1 MITPDEVLKL
11 LSDIESDRIE
21 RTIST
26 TNTDK
31 FGQAICAFAN
41 DLTNHNQPGY
51 LILGAD
57 DKTGKVVGSVKITDQ
72 LLQNLG
78 GIKTDGKLQPQ
89 VSMTVEKV
97 SLPEGDV
104 AVVTVQ
110 PCQFTPVRY
119 EGRVWIRNGPRKCI
133 ASEADEKRLLEKRAS
148 RMLTFDALPCLD
160 STIDD
165 IDLSSFKQ
173 IYLPKAFPEDVI
185 KADSRSVEQQMQAL
199 GYFNIKYNCPTYAG
213 IIMFGKNPERF
224 MPGCYVQYVRFAGT
238 SRAGE
243 IKNEYKFSGNLV
255 KILSQLDTFVD
266 ASITNRRPVP
276 VSALREEMR
285 VDYPHWATRELLMN
299 AVCHRDYEGNGPVQ
313 FYQYDDRIEI
323 MNPGGLYGKATPE
336 NFPYVNDYRNGVV
349 AEGMKVLGF
358 VNRYSRG
365 VQTVQDELKSNGN
378 GEAEFKLH
386 LVTAFLVV
394 EKISSYASSEPKKE
408 LEEPKKETEKPKKE
422 PKKESKKEPK
432 KETEKPR
439 KEPKKGPRKEPRKE
453 PKKEPKKETKKET
466 KKEPRKEPKKEPRK
480 EPKKELLEVLEEI
493 KINPRITYRE
503 LMLKFGIKES
513 ATYERVRKLKAA
525 GLLRRKGGRFGGSW
539 IVKN

>member
-1 MITPDEVLKL
+1 MATPEEVLRL

-21 RTIST
+21 RTVST

-41 DLTNHNQPGY
+41 DLPNHNQPGY
-51 LILGAD
+51 LIIGAE
-57 DKTGKVVGSVKITDQ
+57 DKTGKVHPDVKITDQ

-89 VSMTVEKV
+89 VSMTVEKL
-97 SLPEGDV
+97 SLPGGDV

-133 ASEADEKRLLEKRAS
+133 ASEADEKRLLEKRTS
-148 RMLTFDALPCLD
+148 RMLTFDALPCMD
-160 STIDD
+160 ATIEDM
-165 IDLSSFKQ
+165 DLAAFKQ
-173 IYLPKAFPEDVI
+173 IYLPKAFPEEVLEI
-185 KADSRSVEQQMQAL
+185 EKRSVEQQMQAL
-199 GYFNIKYNCPTYAG
+199 GYFNVKYNCPTYAG
-213 IIMFGKNPERF
+213 IIMFGINPERF
-224 MPGCYVQYVRFAGT
+224 MPGCYVQYVRFGGT
-238 SRAGE
+238 GRAGE
-243 IKNEYKFSGNLV
+243 IKSEYKFSGNLV
-255 KILSQLDTFVD
+255 KVLSQLDTFVD

-276 VSALREEMR
+276 VSALREEIR

-299 AVCHRDYEGNGPVQ
+299 AICHRDYEGNGPIQ

-386 LVTAFLVV
+386 LGTAFLVV
-394 EKISSYASSEPKKE
+394 ERISSFAQEEKKGEKKGLKKEKKEEKKDGLEFIDNEQEAANILEEKKGWEKEKKGEKKGLKKEKKEEKKE
-408 LEEPKKETEKPKKE
+408 LKNSLREVLDLIRRNPDITYGDLMAALHITQTPLYN
-422 PKKESKKEPK
+422 
-432 KETEKPR
+432 R
-439 KEPKKGPRKEPRKE
+439 I
-453 PKKEPKKETKKET
+453 
-466 KKEPRKEPKKEPRK
+466 
-480 EPKKELLEVLEEI
+480 KELKEMGAI
-493 KINPRITYRE
+493 KRE
-503 LMLKFGIKES
+503 
-513 ATYERVRKLKAA
+513 
-525 GLLRRKGGRFGGSW
+525 GGRYGGRW
-539 IVKN
+539 VVVGRFKIM

>member
-1 MITPDEVLKL
+1 MLKPEEVRTL

-41 DLTNHNQPGY
+41 DLPNHNLPGY
-51 LILGAD
+51 LIIGAD
-57 DKTGKVVGSVKITDQ
+57 DKTGKVNGTIRITDQ

-119 EGRVWIRNGPRKCI
+119 EGRIWVRTGPRKCI
-133 ASEADEKRLLEKRAS
+133 ASEADEKLLLEKRTS
-148 RMLTFDALPCLD
+148 RMLTFDALPCFD
-160 STIDD
+160 ASIDD
-165 IDLSSFKQ
+165 IDIAAFRQ
-173 IYLPKAFPEDVI
+173 IYLPKAFPDDVLRT
-185 KADSRSVEQQMQAL
+185 DTRTVEQQMQAL
-199 GYFNIKYNCPTYAG
+199 GYFNVKYNSPTFAG
-213 IIMFGKNPERF
+213 IIMFGKRPEQF
-224 MPGCYVQYVRFAGT
+224 LPGSYVQYVRFSGT
-238 SRAGE
+238 DRAGE
-243 IKNEYKFSGNLV
+243 IKSEYKFAGNLV

-266 ASITNRRPVP
+266 ATITNRRPVP
-276 VSALREEMR
+276 VSALREEM
-285 VDYPHWATRELLMN
+285 VVEYPHWATRELLMN
-299 AVCHRDYEGNGPVQ
+299 AICHRDYEGNGPVQ

-365 VQTVQDELKSNGN
+365 VQAVQDELRTNGN
-378 GEAEFKLH
+378 GEADFKLH
-386 LVTAFLVV
+386 LGTAFLVV
-394 EKISSYASSEPKKE
+394 ENIAN
-408 LEEPKKETEKPKKE
+408 
-422 PKKESKKEPK
+422 
-432 KETEKPR
+432 
-439 KEPKKGPRKEPRKE
+439 KEPRKE
-453 PKKEPKKETKKET
+453 GEKPIKEAEKPIKEAEKPI
-466 KKEPRKEPKKEPRK
+466 KEPRTELKKSLRD
-480 EPKKELLEVLEEI
+480 VLELMR
-493 KINPRITYRE
+493 NDPTITYRGIE
-503 LMLKFGIKES
+503 QKLGIKKT
-513 ATYERVRKLKAA
+513 AILGRVKKLKEL
-525 GLLRRKGGRFGGSW
+525 GLLKREGGRSSGVW
-539 IVKN
+539 VVIE

>member
-1 MITPDEVLKL
+1 MATPEEVLRL

-21 RTIST
+21 RTVST

-41 DLTNHNQPGY
+41 DLPNHNQPGY
-51 LILGAD
+51 LIIGAE
-57 DKTGKVVGSVKITDQ
+57 DKTGKVHPDVKITDQ

-97 SLPEGDV
+97 SLPGGDV

-133 ASEADEKRLLEKRAS
+133 ASEADEKRLLEKRTS
-148 RMLTFDALPCLD
+148 RMLTFDALPCMD
-160 STIDD
+160 ATIEDM
-165 IDLSSFKQ
+165 DLAAFKQ
-173 IYLPKAFPEDVI
+173 IYLPKAFPEEVLEI
-185 KADSRSVEQQMQAL
+185 EKRSVEQQMQAL
-199 GYFNIKYNCPTYAG
+199 GYFNVKYNCPTYAG
-213 IIMFGKNPERF
+213 IIMFGINPERF
-224 MPGCYVQYVRFAGT
+224 MPGCYVQYVRFGGT
-238 SRAGE
+238 GRAGE
-243 IKNEYKFSGNLV
+243 IKSEYKFSGNLV
-255 KILSQLDTFVD
+255 KVLSQLDTFVD

-276 VSALREEMR
+276 VSALREEIR

-299 AVCHRDYEGNGPVQ
+299 AICHRDYEGNGPIQ

-386 LVTAFLVV
+386 LGTAFLVV
-394 EKISSYASSEPKKE
+394 ERISSFAQEEKKGLKKEKKEEKKDGLEFIGNEQKAANILEEKKGWEKEKKGEKKGLKKEKKEEKKE
-408 LEEPKKETEKPKKE
+408 LKNSLREVLDLIRRNPDITYGDLMAALHITQTPLYN
-422 PKKESKKEPK
+422 
-432 KETEKPR
+432 R
-439 KEPKKGPRKEPRKE
+439 I
-453 PKKEPKKETKKET
+453 
-466 KKEPRKEPKKEPRK
+466 
-480 EPKKELLEVLEEI
+480 KELKEMGAI
-493 KINPRITYRE
+493 KRE
-503 LMLKFGIKES
+503 
-513 ATYERVRKLKAA
+513 
-525 GLLRRKGGRFGGSW
+525 GGRYGGRW
-539 IVKN
+539 VVVGRFKIM

>member
-1 MITPDEVLKL
+1 MLTSEEVRL
-11 LSDIESDRIE
+11 LLADIESDRVE

-41 DLTNHNQPGY
+41 DLPNHNQPGY
-51 LILGAD
+51 LIIGAD
-57 DKTGKVVGSVKITDQ
+57 DKTGNISGNIKITDQ

-97 SLPEGDV
+97 ALPEGDV

-119 EGRVWIRNGPRKCI
+119 DGRVWIRNGPRKCI
-133 ASEADEKRLLEKRAS
+133 ASEEDERRLLEKRTS
-148 RMLTFDALPCLD
+148 RMLTFDALPCVD

-165 IDLSSFKQ
+165 LDINAFKLL
-173 IYLPKAFPEDVI
+173 YLPKAFPEEVLRNEKRGI
-185 KADSRSVEQQMQAL
+185 EAQLEAL
-199 GYFNIKYNCPTYAG
+199 NYYSTRHRCPTYAG
-213 IIMFGKNPERF
+213 IIMFGKNPEKF
-224 MPGCYVQYVRFAGT
+224 MPGCYVQYVRFAGK
-238 SRAGE
+238 SRSGK
-243 IKNEYKFSGNLV
+243 IRHEYKFSGNLV

-266 ASITNRRPVP
+266 ATITNRRPVP
-276 VSALREEMR
+276 VSALREEII

-299 AVCHRDYEGNGPVQ
+299 AICHRDYEGNGPVQ

-365 VQTVQDELKSNGN
+365 VQTVQDELKANGN
-378 GEAEFKLH
+378 GEADFKLH
-386 LVTAFLVV
+386 LGTAFLVI
-394 EKISSYASSEPKKE
+394 EGISAISAAYSKMEEETKEESEEERKQNPKEETKEETKREPK
-408 LEEPKKETEKPKKE
+408 EEKK
-422 PKKESKKEPK
+422 
-432 KETEKPR
+432 
-439 KEPKKGPRKEPRKE
+439 
-453 PKKEPKKETKKET
+453 
-466 KKEPRKEPKKEPRK
+466 
-480 EPKKELLEVLEEI
+480 EEI
-493 KINPRITYRE
+493 KRDPKEESGEERKRDPEEEKDIKYLDRDFEDQLHTLAIIIRRDPFITYQE
-503 LMLKFGIKES
+503 LMEALEITQTPLYNRIKLLK
-513 ATYERVRKLKAA
+513 ERGVLI
-525 GLLRRKGGRFGGSW
+525 RKGGRTKGKW
-539 IVKN
+539 IVDLTN

>member
-1 MITPDEVLKL
+1 MTTADEILKL
-11 LSDIESDRIE
+11 LEDIESDRIE

-41 DLTNHNQPGY
+41 DLPNHNMPGY
-51 LILGAD
+51 LIIGAD
-57 DKTGKVVGSVKITDQ
+57 DKTGSVNGSVNITDQ

-97 SLPEGDV
+97 GLPNGDV

-110 PCQFTPVRY
+110 PCPFTPVRY
-119 EGRVWIRNGPRKCI
+119 DGRIWIRNGPRKCI
-133 ASEADEKRLLEKRAS
+133 ASESDEKRLLEKRTS
-148 RMLTFDALPCLD
+148 RMLTFDALPCLEAKLE
-160 STIDD
+160 D
-165 IDLSSFKQ
+165 IDLAAFKQ
-173 IYLPKAFPEDVI
+173 IYLPKAFPEEVLRTD
-185 KADSRSVEQQMQAL
+185 KRSIEQQMQAL

-213 IIMFGKNPERF
+213 IIMFGTNPEHF
-224 MPGCYVQYVRFAGT
+224 MSGCYVQYVRFDGLN
-238 SRAGE
+238 RAA
-243 IKNEYKFSGNLV
+243 KVKREYKFTGNLV

-266 ASITNRRPVP
+266 ASITNRRPIP
-276 VSALREEMR
+276 VSALREEMI

-299 AVCHRDYEGNGPVQ
+299 AVCHRDYESNGPVQ

-365 VQTVQDELKSNGN
+365 VQTVQDELKANGN

-386 LVTAFLVV
+386 LVTAFLVI
-394 EKISSYASSEPKKE
+394 EHISIHDSDNEKKE
-408 LEEPKKETEKPKKE
+408 AKKTEGRDKKPKKQ
-422 PKKESKKEPK
+422 
-432 KETEKPR
+432 
-439 KEPKKGPRKEPRKE
+439 
-453 PKKEPKKETKKET
+453 
-466 KKEPRKEPKKEPRK
+466 
-480 EPKKELLEVLEEI
+480 LLEVVELMRL
-493 KINPRITYRE
+493 NPHITYGE
-503 LMLKFGIKES
+503 LMIKLNIKQTALYDRIKKLKSLGLI
-513 ATYERVRKLKAA
+513 ERVGGKY
-525 GLLRRKGGRFGGSW
+525 KGEWAITKS
-539 IVKN
+539 IE

>member
-1 MITPDEVLKL
+1 MLNPEDVKAL
-11 LSDIESDRIE
+11 LSDIENDRIE

-41 DLTNHNQPGY
+41 DLPNNNLPGY
-51 LILGAD
+51 LIIGAD
-57 DKTGKVVGSVKITDQ
+57 DKTGKVNDAVKITDQ

-119 EGRVWIRNGPRKCI
+119 EGRIWVRTGPRKCI
-133 ASEADEKRLLEKRAS
+133 ASEADEKLLLEKRTS
-148 RMLTFDALPCLD
+148 RMLTFDALPCFD
-160 STIDD
+160 ATIDD
-165 IDLSSFKQ
+165 IDIAAFRQ
-173 IYLPKAFPEDVI
+173 IYLPKAFPDDVLRT
-185 KADSRSVEQQMQAL
+185 DTRTVEQQMQAL
-199 GYFNIKYNCPTYAG
+199 GYFNVKYNCPTFAG
-213 IIMFGKNPERF
+213 VIMFGKRPEQF
-224 MPGCYVQYVRFAGT
+224 LPGSYVQYVRFGGT
-238 SRAGE
+238 DRAGE
-243 IKNEYKFSGNLV
+243 IKSEYKFAGNLV

-266 ASITNRRPVP
+266 ATITNRRPVP
-276 VSALREEMR
+276 VSALREEMV

-299 AVCHRDYEGNGPVQ
+299 AICHRDYEGNGPVQ

-365 VQTVQDELKSNGN
+365 VQAVQDELRTNGN
-378 GEAEFKLH
+378 GEADFKLH
-386 LVTAFLVV
+386 LGTAFLVI
-394 EKISSYASSEPKKE
+394 ENIANKGANKGAN
-408 LEEPKKETEKPKKE
+408 KETN
-422 PKKESKKEPK
+422 
-432 KETEKPR
+432 KETNKEKQIKR
-439 KEPKKGPRKEPRKE
+439 QI
-453 PKKEPKKETKKET
+453 
-466 KKEPRKEPKKEPRK
+466 
-480 EPKKELLEVLEEI
+480 EI
-493 KINPRITYRE
+493 ICNMIRENPASTYE
-503 LMLKFGIKES
+503 DFMNALGIGYS
-513 ATYERVRKLKAA
+513 SVYERVKFLKKKCVLSREG
-525 GLLRRKGGRFGGSW
+525 GLYGGKWVINEDLYFQLYPSSETTR
-539 IVKN
+539 

>member
-1 MITPDEVLKL
+1 MITPEKIRKL

-26 TNTDK
+26 NNTDK

-41 DLTNHNQPGY
+41 DLPNHNLPGF
-51 LILGAD
+51 LIIGAD
-57 DKTGKVVGSVKITDQ
+57 DKTGNVSGNVKITDQ

-104 AVVTVQ
+104 AVVSVQ

-119 EGRVWIRNGPRKCI
+119 DGRIWIRNGPRKCV
-133 ASEADEKRLLEKRAS
+133 ASESDEKRLLEKRTS

-160 STIDD
+160 ATIDD
-165 IDLSSFKQ
+165 IDLAAFKQ
-173 IYLPKAFPEDVI
+173 IYLPKAFPEDI
-185 KADSRSVEQQMQAL
+185 LKADKRNIECQMQAL
-199 GYFNIKYNCPTYAG
+199 GYFNTKFNCPTYAG
-213 IIMFGKNPERF
+213 IIMFGLNPERF
-224 MPGCYVQYVRFAGT
+224 MPGCYVQYIRFDGLT
-238 SRAGE
+238 RAGK
-243 IKNEYKFSGNLV
+243 IKSEYKFSGNLI

-276 VSALREEMR
+276 ISALREESV

-299 AVCHRDYEGNGPVQ
+299 AVCHRDYESNGPVQ

-323 MNPGGLYGKATPE
+323 MNPGGLYGNATPE

-365 VQTVQDELKSNGN
+365 VQTVQEELKNNGN

-386 LVTAFLVV
+386 LGTAFLVI
-394 EKISSYASSEPKKE
+394 EKLSVSSLSDVKKE
-408 LEEPKKETEKPKKE
+408 VKKENA
-422 PKKESKKEPK
+422 
-432 KETEKPR
+432 
-439 KEPKKGPRKEPRKE
+439 
-453 PKKEPKKETKKET
+453 
-466 KKEPRKEPKKEPRK
+466 
-480 EPKKELLEVLEEI
+480 ELLDILRKQPDAKYEDLCQMLGI
-493 KINPRITYRE
+493 SQTTLYKRISE
-503 LMLKFGIKES
+503 LKSSGAI
-513 ATYERVRKLKAA
+513 
-525 GLLRRKGGRFGGSW
+525 RRIGGRSKGYWETSL
-539 IVKN
+539 